1 MNNLG
6 SYTQN
11 ETVGMDELTM
21 EIRALIK
28 SSSAL
33 NQIKEN
39 WEEQHKELSVA
50 LEKNRRLWTFI
61 AAAMKDEECQ
71 HPIEVRQNVLNLANY
86 IFKRTNEVL
95 LHPAPEKL
103 EILITINM
111 QIANGLSGKA

>member
-6 SYTQN
+6 SYAQN
-11 ETVGMDELTM
+11 ETAGMDELSM

-39 WEEQHKELSVA
+39 WEEQHKELSSA

-61 AAAMKDEECQ
+61 AAAMKDEGCQ
-71 HPIEVRQNVLNLANY
+71 HAIEVRQNILNLANY

-95 LHPAPEKL
+95 LHPSPEKL

>member
-6 SYTQN
+6 SYAQN
-11 ETVGMDELTM
+11 ETAGMDELNM
-21 EIRALIK
+21 EIRALVK

-39 WEEQHKELSVA
+39 WEEQKKDLSSV
-50 LEKNRRLWTFI
+50 LEKNRRLWTFL
-61 AAAMKDEECQ
+61 ASAMMEESCP
-71 HPIEVRQNVLNLANY
+71 HTHDVKQNIVNLANY

-103 EILITINM
+103 DILITINM

>member
-1 MNNLG
+1 MNNL
-6 SYTQN
+6 SAYSQN
-11 ETVGMDELTM
+11 EIAGMDELSM
-21 EIRALIK
+21 EIRALVK

-39 WEEQHKELSVA
+39 WEEKHKELPVA

-61 AAAMKDEECQ
+61 ASAMREEDCQ
-71 HPIEVRQNVLNLANY
+71 HELAVKQNILNLANY
-86 IFKRTNEVL
+86 VFKRTNEVL

>member
-6 SYTQN
+6 SYAQN
-11 ETVGMDELTM
+11 EIAGMDELSM

-39 WEEQHKELSVA
+39 WEERHKDLPTS

-61 AAAMKDEECQ
+61 AAAMKDETCQ
-71 HPIEVRQNVLNLANY
+71 QPLDVRQNILNLANY
-86 IFKRTNEVL
+86 IFKRTNEL
-95 LHPAPEKL
+95 LLSPAPEKL
-103 EILITINM
+103 DILITINM